1 MLTQAWIM
9 FFKKILEKVC
19 LLGIFVSPFPSFI
32 EGHFRTR
39 WGERGG
45 GYLFTQSQQQNDDS
59 PERVK
64 IVIYHVSLNGA
75 YL

>member
-1 MLTQAWIM
+1 M
-9 FFKKILEKVC
+9 EKVC

-39 WGERGG
+39 WEESGVGVG
-45 GYLFTQSQQQNDDS
+45 CYLFTQSQQQNDDS

-75 YL
+75 YLKEQTV